1 MVKEQIANTIAGLK
15 KTIFDELKEKEHK
28 IFDEL
33 KKEKKINDELK
44 KELKKAKEESKTES

>member
-15 KTIFDELKEKEHK
+15 KTIFDELKEKEHNEK
-28 IFDEL
+28 KEIDKL
-33 KKEKKINDELK
+33 KKEL